1 MRGGRL
7 ATTVS
12 TTWSCPPLPR
22 GAVDQASELVSAMQ
36 RAKGTVTEFLEY
48 LAEEPIDAD
57 ILSQSAG
64 PLATTTRPDL
74 GVPNFLANMMW
85 EIESGSVG
93 NGSGQGAVD
102 PGEPGLCRYPHSG
115 VPTNLGRSRRQNSGP
130 TGRHGRIGR
139 AVWPH
144 WKDWG
149 SGAAKLPVERP
160 RASGKDSIDP
170 NVTKA
175 EATEPRRTNQR
186 GSGRPG
192 RDSAITHGHPNHP
205 SSRTHAFGEQE
216 HCRSWILDSRTPQ

>member
-1 MRGGRL
+1 MPCS
-7 ATTVS
+7 V
-12 TTWSCPPLPR
+12 PR
-22 GAVDQASELVSAMQ
+22 GRSLNFWNTWQ
-36 RAKGTVTEFLEY
+36 RSRSTRTPSPRVPGLWQRQ
-48 LAEEPIDAD
+48 LALTWAFQI
-57 ILSQSAG
+57 S
-64 PLATTTRPDL
+64 
-74 GVPNFLANMMW
+74 FANIMW
-85 EIESGSVG
+85 EIESSRSVG
-93 NGSGQGAVD
+93 NRSGQGAVD

>member
-1 MRGGRL
+1 VRGGRL

-12 TTWSCPPLPR
+12 TTQSCPPLPR
-22 GAVDQASELVSAMQ
+22 GAVDQASELVSALQ

-57 ILSQSAG
+57 
-64 PLATTTRPDL
+64 
-74 GVPNFLANMMW
+74 N
-85 EIESGSVG
+85 
-93 NGSGQGAVD
+93 

-139 AVWPH
+139 AVWPN

-149 SGAAKLPVERP
+149 SGAAKLRWSAP

-170 NVTKA
+170 NVINA
-175 EATEPRRTNQR
+175 DATEPRRTNQR
-186 GSGRPG
+186 GSGRLG
-192 RDSAITHGHPNHP
+192 RDSAITHGHPHHP
-205 SSRTHAFGEQE
+205 SSRTHAFVEQE
-216 HCRSWILDSRTPQ
+216 HCRLWILD